1 MTDSVTLARG
11 ASEPPGPHPAGELKP
26 PRDATGLLGVF
37 KRRYLLRLLVRKEL
51 RVRYR
56 SSVLGLFWS
65 YGKPTMR
72 FFMYFIVIG
81 VIIGLSRGTPNF
93 ALHIFAGMI
102 IVHAFT
108 ETLGAGTR
116 SVIKNKS
123 LVRKMNV
130 PREMFPVASLLVT
143 MYHMVPQYVVMG
155 IVLVFTGWRPDAIG
169 LLAGVMS
176 IVLIVLLSLAVG
188 LAFSALAV
196 FFRDFANFVELLSML
211 VTWSTPM
218 IYTYERVARVG
229 DNAWFNQV
237 YLANPVA
244 EAVLLSQRCFW
255 IPSLDPGEV
264 ESGFMPDHLIAR
276 GFIMIGVAMVLVVL
290 AQKLFARLESN
301 FAEQL

>member
-1 MTDSVTLARG
+1 MTGSATLERDA
-11 ASEPPGPHPAGELKP
+11 AGPSGHPHGELRP
-26 PRDATGLLGVF
+26 PRDTTGLIGVF
-37 KRRYLLRLLVRKEL
+37 RRRYLLRLLVRKEL
-51 RVRYR
+51 RNRYR
-56 SSVLGLFWS
+56 ASVLGVFWS
-65 YGKPTMR
+65 YAKPATR

-81 VIIGLSRGTPNF
+81 VILNFNRDTPNF

-108 ETLGAGTR
+108 ETLGAGTK
-116 SVIKNKS
+116 SVTKNKA

-143 MYHMVPQYVVMG
+143 AYHMIPQYIVMG
-155 IVLVFTGWRPDAIG
+155 IVLAFTGWRPDAG
-169 LLAGVMS
+169 ALLAGLMS
-176 IVLIVLLSLAVG
+176 IVLIIVLSLAVG

-196 FFRDFANFVELLSML
+196 FFRDFQNLVETLSLL

-218 IYTYERVARVG
+218 IYTYNEVARVG
-229 DNAWFNQV
+229 ANSWFNEV

-255 IPSLDPGEV
+255 IPSLDPSV
-264 ESGFMPDHLIAR
+264 DQAGFMPEHLFIR
-276 GFIMIGVAMVLVVL
+276 GFVMIGIGLVLVWL
-290 AQKLFARLESN
+290 AQLLFSRLERN